1 MIAEEFKI
9 ALSED
14 HIESMR
20 TELYAR
26 FQAELQP
33 IPGIVDMLAGL
44 TLPHCVASSS
54 QPERIRLSLTKTGLI
69 GFFEPNIFSAT
80 MVRKG
85 KPEPDLFLH
94 AAKSMGFAPADCLVV
109 EDSPAGIQAAHSAG
123 MKVFARDARVM
134 SIDSDLA
141 STSGL
146 EGGIAAVDQMRALN
160 AGVAEANMMLI
171 GEAYAAM
178 GYNAWCSTFCP
189 FFNWQVMRRIA
200 VGQQERLEAIHA
212 KDGWLSE
219 GHGLDLTFLATAAN
233 FETRTN
239 GATHMGNDDANTF
252 DAVAHLKIIDV

>member
-1 MIAEEFKI
+1 MADHAAPLVIFDCDGVLVDSEPISFAVLRQTLTSAGVELEESHAYRQFLGKSMASITRMIAEEFEI

-94 AAKSMGFAPADCLVV
+94 AAKSMGFAPGDCIVV

-123 MKVFARDARVM
+123 MKVFAFTGGSHAALSNLREIVEGLKPTAIFDDMKTLPELIRTVRV
-134 SIDSDLA
+134 
-141 STSGL
+141 
-146 EGGIAAVDQMRALN
+146 
-160 AGVAEANMMLI
+160 
-171 GEAYAAM
+171 
-178 GYNAWCSTFCP
+178 
-189 FFNWQVMRRIA
+189 
-200 VGQQERLEAIHA
+200 
-212 KDGWLSE
+212 
-219 GHGLDLTFLATAAN
+219 
-233 FETRTN
+233 
-239 GATHMGNDDANTF
+239 
-252 DAVAHLKIIDV
+252 

>member
-1 MIAEEFKI
+1 MADHAAPLVIFDCDGVLVDSEPISFAVLRQTLTSAGVELEESHAYRQFLGKSMASITRMIAEEFEI

-14 HIESMR
+14 HIESML

-33 IPGIVDMLAGL
+33 IPVIVDMLAGL

-94 AAKSMGFAPADCLVV
+94 AAKSMGFAPGDCIVV

-123 MKVFARDARVM
+123 MKVFAFTGGSHAALSNLREIVEGLKPTAIFDDMKTLPELIRTVRV
-134 SIDSDLA
+134 
-141 STSGL
+141 
-146 EGGIAAVDQMRALN
+146 
-160 AGVAEANMMLI
+160 
-171 GEAYAAM
+171 
-178 GYNAWCSTFCP
+178 
-189 FFNWQVMRRIA
+189 
-200 VGQQERLEAIHA
+200 
-212 KDGWLSE
+212 
-219 GHGLDLTFLATAAN
+219 
-233 FETRTN
+233 
-239 GATHMGNDDANTF
+239 
-252 DAVAHLKIIDV
+252 

>member
-1 MIAEEFKI
+1 MSDRASPLVIFDCDGVLVDSEPISFAVLRETLTSAGVELEESHAYRQFLGKSMASITRMIAEEFKI
-9 ALSED
+9 SLSED

-33 IPGIVDMLAGL
+33 IPGIVETLRGL

-94 AAKSMGFAPADCLVV
+94 AAKSMGFAPEDCIVV

-123 MKVFARDARVM
+123 MKVFAFTGGSHASLSNLREIVEGLKPTAIFDDMKTLPELIRTVRV
-134 SIDSDLA
+134 
-141 STSGL
+141 
-146 EGGIAAVDQMRALN
+146 
-160 AGVAEANMMLI
+160 
-171 GEAYAAM
+171 
-178 GYNAWCSTFCP
+178 
-189 FFNWQVMRRIA
+189 
-200 VGQQERLEAIHA
+200 
-212 KDGWLSE
+212 
-219 GHGLDLTFLATAAN
+219 
-233 FETRTN
+233 
-239 GATHMGNDDANTF
+239 
-252 DAVAHLKIIDV
+252 